1 MLCRSDGPKIKEI
14 LIDSKKKQ
22 KNFKAAV
29 LSSNRCSWRFKEAL
43 GCHLMVFKTDHFQT
57 TYGPTPAVSEIAGV
71 QSLQPQKWGC
81 PRPYIYMSL
90 YMFNIRTPRLPPMA
104 APGNLRG
111 HFHSRPETFLKDQT
125 WFKSWIMCIWIHY
138 LWDTRLYRWR
148 CDRLSL
154 SNPNAKKIWK
164 CNQTYLRALPLR
176 DR

>member
-14 LIDSKKKQ
+14 LIDSKKNKRTSKQ
-22 KNFKAAV
+22 RSFPVTDAV
-29 LSSNRCSWRFKEAL
+29 GGSKKPWGVTSWCL
-43 GCHLMVFKTDHFQT
+43 KTDHFQT